1 MAAQQQ
7 VPTLEQLKKEIETAT
22 AEQNQ
27 LTGKVETLMG
37 QLKALGLNS
46 LDEANTSLLELQKE
60 IPILTNHRDD
70 GLVALRAKYEF

>member
-60 IPILTNHRDD
+60 IPILTKQRDD